1 MRLSERGFTWF
12 YWVRPDLCG
21 DRFPS
26 WPQSSPPPVGPML
39 SMFATEHARSHM
51 GEEGR
56 PGRQLP
62 TRSERRNK
70 CHATSNRCLTSSN
83 NKLLGT
89 SASLLHV
96 RCGRSRFPRYICTA
110 EFLFLQQLQTL
121 ATCTC
126 VFGDGC
132 ILWPHPPSFPT
143 TGTHFGNWQF
153 PRSISTT
160 ATLSRTFA
168 TSTFVFGDSYT
179 IWQPPPSIV
188 STCKLQI

>member
-89 SASLLHV
+89 SASLLV
-96 RCGRSRFPRYICTA
+96 TRARSSNLGAGRSGPINLPTETCRTDADVAPTWRHAAVGNAGVSEVCLEEGLGWTGGVWSLGLA
-110 EFLFLQQLQTL
+110 GFLGWL
-121 ATCTC
+121 
-126 VFGDGC
+126 
-132 ILWPHPPSFPT
+132 HP
-143 TGTHFGNWQF
+143 
-153 PRSISTT
+153 
-160 ATLSRTFA
+160 
-168 TSTFVFGDSYT
+168 DS
-179 IWQPPPSIV
+179 S
-188 STCKLQI
+188 SG